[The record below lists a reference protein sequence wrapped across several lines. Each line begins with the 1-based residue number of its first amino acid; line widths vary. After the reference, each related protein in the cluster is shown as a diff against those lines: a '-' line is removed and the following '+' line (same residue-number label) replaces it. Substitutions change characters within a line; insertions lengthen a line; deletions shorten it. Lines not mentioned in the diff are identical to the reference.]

1 MQKRGS
7 VELEGTTMKNTT
19 AKRHIETLISHGA
32 KLSADGERMSL
43 TMEFYENAVKRC
55 KKLKINAATFE
66 LVLPGIEEIMG
77 LTIWSDGHADSG
89 SMENIRRCLDA
100 R

>member
-1 MQKRGS
+1 M
-7 VELEGTTMKNTT
+7 TNNT

-32 KLSADGERMSL
+32 ELSADGERMPL
-43 TMEFYENAVKRC
+43 TMDFYVKAVKSC

-66 LVLPGIEEIMG
+66 LVLPGIDETMG
-77 LTIWSDGHADSG
+77 LTIWSNGHADSG
-89 SMENIRRCLDA
+89 GMENIRRCLDA

>member
-1 MQKRGS
+1 
-7 VELEGTTMKNTT
+7 MKNT
-19 AKRHIETLISHGA
+19 AKRHIETLISQGA
-32 KLSADGERMSL
+32 ELSADGEKEPL
-43 TMEFYENAVKRC
+43 TMDFYENAVRSC

-66 LVLPGIEEIMG
+66 LVLPGIDETMG

-89 SMENIRRCLDA
+89 TMENIRRCLDA